1 MLNYGEALQDV
12 PDDKILARL
21 KSWNCEWL
29 SRPNIAMSE
38 MAATLKDNLR
48 HIIKHRGT
56 VFTPTFVDKVQT
68 FCDPLLPALG
78 RLDNKDR
85 NSNDPP
91 DKDDVLD
98 VIEAIHKDEATEDM
112 FAAAFNACGPVLM
125 MSIHVLAFNCLLHN
139 PEAFAEQSVKN
150 PSTEALRTEPT
161 KTAINQY
168 LIDSILQK
176 RRIVQ
181 RSDDLWDRSQYS
193 ATESP
198 QRQTPTRRRR
208 LDTQDDEDP
217 TPGTSGASNT
227 TVRRRLTNVPTFA
240 KPSPARQPTDRRRR
254 GGGEARPLLTAERE
268 EDDDDDEATQLYV
281 RRSADRRS
289 RAMQRKTEAR
299 DLPTSF
305 DEEPPKKNKAPLVGP
320 PTAKNKHKRRRE
332 PHTDSDSDEQQLP
345 EKTPKRREKVV
356 SSDSDLD
363 DNTLGITP
371 RTPPES
377 PF

>member
-139 PEAFAEQSVKN
+139 PEAFAEQSEKSVHRGAANRTNEDGNQPIPNRLHSPKEEN
-150 PSTEALRTEPT
+150 RPAL
-161 KTAINQY
+161 
-168 LIDSILQK
+168 
-176 RRIVQ
+176 
-181 RSDDLWDRSQYS
+181 
-193 ATESP
+193 
-198 QRQTPTRRRR
+198 
-208 LDTQDDEDP
+208 
-217 TPGTSGASNT
+217 
-227 TVRRRLTNVPTFA
+227 
-240 KPSPARQPTDRRRR
+240 
-254 GGGEARPLLTAERE
+254 
-268 EDDDDDEATQLYV
+268 
-281 RRSADRRS
+281 
-289 RAMQRKTEAR
+289 
-299 DLPTSF
+299 
-305 DEEPPKKNKAPLVGP
+305 
-320 PTAKNKHKRRRE
+320 
-332 PHTDSDSDEQQLP
+332 
-345 EKTPKRREKVV
+345 
-356 SSDSDLD
+356 
-363 DNTLGITP
+363 
-371 RTPPES
+371 
-377 PF
+377 